1 MNKYNLIENFAP
13 IELQEKWDSSGWVV
27 ETAKSEIKKV
37 LIALT
42 VTEKVVSEAIE
53 NKCDMIISHHP
64 MFVVP
69 LHLSDMDIYC
79 AHTNM
84 DKTLGGTTDTLVEML
99 GLKSYP
105 VGDFLRIVDLEISVK
120 DLASKIKKVSPNAR
134 LVNNLDVADVSK
146 IAFCAGSG
154 MDLYNEVLENDCDCF
169 ITGDLKYHG
178 AVESEI
184 VLFDVGHFESEVLIK
199 KVFQCL
205 IEDSVEVVLADEKS
219 PFKNI

>member
-1 MNKYNLIENFAP
+1 MNKYRLVNLIENFAP

-79 AHTNM
+79 AHTTM

-99 GLKSYP
+99 G
-105 VGDFLRIVDLEISVK
+105 
-120 DLASKIKKVSPNAR
+120 
-134 LVNNLDVADVSK
+134 
-146 IAFCAGSG
+146 
-154 MDLYNEVLENDCDCF
+154 
-169 ITGDLKYHG
+169 
-178 AVESEI
+178 
-184 VLFDVGHFESEVLIK
+184 
-199 KVFQCL
+199 
-205 IEDSVEVVLADEKS
+205 
-219 PFKNI
+219 